1 MCMHMYRSFMLAY
14 DNIILNTVAWPGT
27 CGIPEYPR
35 AGFMV
40 GRENPT
46 GCMLDVISSP
56 SLPLS
61 HTHTYTHAQA
71 YYTLDIIY
79 PLISF
84 CHILIILYAHVLQLF
99 RADLISAMKLPD
111 STPMESGSFL
121 TIREPW
127 RTEWEIGVQ
136 VKWYK
141 NALWRWW
148 GGGGEYIKCVIFFE
162 LGNSRKKGPKSMC
175 LVS

>member
-1 MCMHMYRSFMLAY
+1 MLAY
-14 DNIILNTVAWPGT
+14 DSILNINIVAWLGT
-27 CGIPEYPR
+27 YGIPEYPR

-40 GRENPT
+40 GQENPT
-46 GCMLDVISSP
+46 GCMLCVISSP

-61 HTHTYTHAQA
+61 HTRAHYMH
-71 YYTLDIIY
+71 I
-79 PLISF
+79 
-84 CHILIILYAHVLQLF
+84 ILILPSYTRILYAHMLQLF

-136 VKWYK
+136 VKWYEK
-141 NALWRWW
+141 AL
-148 GGGGEYIKCVIFFE
+148 GVGVVYKMCHLFE
-162 LGNSRKKGPKSMC
+162 LGNSRKKRPKSMC
-175 LVS
+175 LVSW